1 MANSTLFTGAQ
12 VTSNQQAHKPQV
24 PRSEWW
30 YQHQLVNALA
40 HRDPQLLRLTA
51 LVLAGSQ
58 VDGGNTAM
66 ERDDRRAAQRGTAAH
81 ARCWGRD
88 NCVPAHTARS
98 SRQSRWAQPGDT
110 AKRALAT
117 GPPVGSATLGS
128 LGQLRAKSVYFLIQN
143 VPVMP
148 PRAEGS
154 GRTSP
159 GAAPA
164 VPRERARL
172 GGVSRVCGG
181 SGGADPRYRQRD
193 PPEHGHNGRP
203 RTRLRFLRL
212 FRGSGGSLGVTGWPG
227 GSAAAPSPPG
237 GAPGAGPPPPPPASI
252 AAAPGAAP
260 LPWRPAAP
268 NTRGGGAIAAPSS
281 HRP

>member
-1 MANSTLFTGAQ
+1 MNGGTSTSWSTRWPAGTRSSCDSPLSYLQAVRLMEGTLQWKEMTEELLSVERRPVPGAGEGTTVSPHTLHGAQ
-12 VTSNQQAHKPQV
+12 
-24 PRSEWW
+24 
-30 YQHQLVNALA
+30 
-40 HRDPQLLRLTA
+40 
-51 LVLAGSQ
+51 G
-58 VDGGNTAM
+58 
-66 ERDDRRAAQRGTAAH
+66 RAAGL
-81 ARCWGRD
+81 
-88 NCVPAHTARS
+88 
-98 SRQSRWAQPGDT
+98 SRETRPS
-110 AKRALAT
+110 
-117 GPPVGSATLGS
+117 GPWPRVLPATLGS

-148 PRAEGS
+148 PGAEGS
-154 GRTSP
+154 GRAPP

-164 VPRERARL
+164 VSRGCEQ
-172 GGVSRVCGG
+172 GGVCGG
-181 SGGADPRYRQRD
+181 SGGAAPRYRQRD
-193 PPEHGHNGRP
+193 PPDHGHNGRP

-212 FRGSGGSLGVTGWPG
+212 FRGSGGTLGVTGWPG

-237 GAPGAGPPPPPPASI
+237 GAPGAAPPPPPPASI